1 MKVLFIAGGTPHYY
15 NLVLNKLN
23 QFPNVE
29 VIVVTPKGTSSTV
42 GAGVHQTQEGV
53 EFKLYHLPEYKTYYG
68 KMFFEN
74 IEQILENE
82 QPDIIIS
89 NWPYTLAWIFFP
101 LLYLKIRRKNIKLI
115 SKEIPFQVP
124 YYNNAVE
131 FYTNGGGI
139 SENNQSVQQST
150 GIFSKLKYWF
160 ITEVRKK
167 MVNRMD
173 AHINYFDEAIDIH
186 ASYGVPKEKVFIT
199 ANSPDTD
206 ILFEA
211 KDRIVNLEKIL
222 PENPHRLIHVGRL
235 VKWKRVDM
243 LIDVTQQLT
252 QKYPTIELVVVGTG
266 PEEELLKQQV
276 EQLGIQNNVRF
287 VGGIYDT
294 ATLGRYFM
302 NASIYVL
309 AGMGGLSI
317 NEAMTFGLPVV
328 CSVADGTERKLVIEN
343 KNGHYFEDGN
353 KDSLFNILDEMLN
366 DLPKTKQMGIESER
380 IIVEEINIHTVLK
393 KYMDTFE
400 YVLGLPAKIF

>member
-23 QFPNVE
+23 QFPKVE
-29 VIVVTPKGTSSTV
+29 VIVVIPKGTGSTV

-68 KMFFEN
+68 KMFFQN
-74 IEQILENE
+74 IEQVIDNE
-82 QPDIIIS
+82 QPNIIIS

-124 YYNNAVE
+124 YYHNAVE
-131 FYTNGGGI
+131 FYTQGGGI
-139 SENNQSVQQST
+139 SENNQAKHKQSGFFT
-150 GIFSKLKYWF
+150 KLKYRF
-160 ITEVRKK
+160 TTEVRKL
-167 MVNRMD
+167 MVNRVD

-186 ASYGVPKEKVFIT
+186 GSYGVPKEKVFIT

-206 ILFEA
+206 LLFKV
-211 KDRIVNLEKIL
+211 KDSIANLEKIL
-222 PENPHRLIHVGRL
+222 PENPYRIIHVGRL

-243 LIDVTQQLT
+243 LIDVTQKLT
-252 QKYPTIELVVVGTG
+252 QKYPNIELVVVGTG
-266 PEEELLKQQV
+266 PEEEHLKHQV
-276 EQLGIQNNVRF
+276 AQLGIQNNVRF

-353 KDSLFNILDEMLN
+353 ANSLFNILDKMLN
-366 DLPKTKQMGIESER
+366 DLPKTKQMGLESER
-380 IIVEEINIHTVLK
+380 IIMEEINIHTVLK
-393 KYMDTFE
+393 KYVETFE
-400 YVLGLPAKIF
+400 YVVNK